1 MSRYLKWNQIDRP
14 SRISSILGL
23 CGGITVLAT
32 LVSTFVNPPTGSD
45 PGLLFF
51 LLFPFIIFAL
61 PLAPV
66 LGVVA
71 IYAVIVGYI
80 LFLFVGP
87 VLVLTGR
94 FSEHTR
100 GIVSFLIFLGSFPWV
115 VGLLFILPAYL
126 RLP

>member
-1 MSRYLKWNQIDRP
+1 MSWYLRWSQIDRP

-23 CGGITVLAT
+23 IGGTIVLAT
-32 LVSTFVNPPTGSD
+32 LVSTLVNPPTGSD

-51 LLFPFIIFAL
+51 FLFPVIFLTL
-61 PLAPV
+61 PLAYI
-66 LGVVA
+66 LGVAA

-87 VLVLTGR
+87 VLILTGR

-100 GIVSFLIFLGSFPWV
+100 GIVSFLTFLGSFPWV
-115 VGLLFILPAYL
+115 VGLLFMLAYL